1 MPHPG
6 LLMQAVIAHLA
17 TELGLDSDV
26 AEGAVGGVL
35 YAQATPDT
43 LGVPSE
49 ALTVDL
55 VDAGVSPDTTPYT
68 TYGLD
73 VQAAIAPH
81 DDTRLAGASRA
92 WAAYSALHMW
102 SEQTS
107 DVGVVQCVANRPPLP
122 AVRDDG
128 TIVWAFGVSVTIED
142 VTDHRTA

>member
-6 LLMQAVIAHLA
+6 LLMQAVIDHLA
-17 TELGLDSDV
+17 DELSLDSGL

-35 YAQATPDT
+35 YAQAAPDT
-43 LGVPSE
+43 VGVPSE

-73 VQAAIAPH
+73 VQAAISPY

-102 SEQTS
+102 SEQTAN
-107 DVGVVQCVANRPPLP
+107 VGIVQCVANAPPLP
-122 AVRDDG
+122 GERDDG
-128 TIVWAFGVSVTIED
+128 TIVWQTRFAVTIED
-142 VTDHRTA
+142 ETTHRTP